1 MREPGGSCGDTA
13 GRLVPVPGPGLAGPA
28 SAASRAVP
36 GLANWSAGGRVPEV
50 RKARF
55 TARATGAAL
64 QRMLGASVGRAQQA
78 GADVQNAGRA
88 LGVRTGAPALA

>member
-1 MREPGGSCGDTA
+1 MVFA
-13 GRLVPVPGPGLAGPA
+13 VVVPGCYG
-28 SAASRAVP
+28 AAREER
-36 GLANWSAGGRVPEV
+36 LANWSAGGRVPEV
-50 RKARF
+50 SEAIF

-88 LGVRTGAPALA
+88 LGVRTGVPALA

>member
-1 MREPGGSCGDTA
+1 MVFA
-13 GRLVPVPGPGLAGPA
+13 AVVPGSYGTA
-28 SAASRAVP
+28 REQR
-36 GLANWSAGGRVPEV
+36 LANWSAGGRVPEV

-88 LGVRTGAPALA
+88 LGVRTGVPALA